1 MPFAKGETSMPL
13 GARTD
18 ESNRCRSFA
27 MWIALLVAAL
37 VTTACQPGGDAEIP
51 VRLESGPLIAPGE
64 LESTPLQEP
73 EVVRFAYASVLS
85 PERSSLVYAHLGSYL
100 SSRMGRPVEI
110 VRRRTYEEVNELF
123 RTGSVDA
130 GLVCSGAFALG
141 QVQFGLEALVIPVV
155 DGSTTYRSN
164 VIVRRDSGVESFDD
178 LRGLVF
184 AFSDPLSNSGYRY
197 VAARLHDQGTTPA
210 EFFSRFLFTYSHD
223 NTIEAVLDGIVQ
235 AGSVDSLVW
244 DDLVRSTV
252 AVQREL
258 RVIERSPEF
267 PINPV
272 AVSAGVDPLIR
283 QQLHGILLGMH
294 EDPEGAK
301 ILDEMGASRFIDPT
315 AEALVGYAALAQSW
329 ADLGSFDREP

>member
-1 MPFAKGETSMPL
+1 MPRR
-13 GARTD
+13 ARSD
-18 ESNRCRSFA
+18 ESSHRRSFA
-27 MWIALLVAAL
+27 AFIAILLSAQVI
-37 VTTACQPGGDAEIP
+37 TACRPSGDAEIP
-51 VRLESGPLIAPGE
+51 VRLESGPLVVASE
-64 LESTPLQEP
+64 LESTDLKET

-100 SSRMGRPVEI
+100 SSKMGRPVEI

-123 RTGSVDA
+123 RTGKVDA

-141 QVQFGLEALVIPVV
+141 QARFGLEALVIPVV
-155 DGSTTYRSN
+155 DGSTTYRAN
-164 VIVRRDSGVESFDD
+164 VIVRRDSGVDSFDD
-178 LRGLVF
+178 LRDLVF

-197 VAARLHDQGTTPA
+197 VAAKLHDQGTTPA
-210 EFFSRFLFTYSHD
+210 EYFSRFLFTYSHD

-244 DDLVRSTV
+244 DDLVRTTV

-272 AVSAGVDPLIR
+272 AVSAEIDPAIR
-283 QQLHGILLGMH
+283 QQLHAILLGMH

-301 ILDEMGASRFIDPT
+301 ILDEMGASRFINPT
-315 AEALVGYAALAQSW
+315 TEALVGYADLARSW